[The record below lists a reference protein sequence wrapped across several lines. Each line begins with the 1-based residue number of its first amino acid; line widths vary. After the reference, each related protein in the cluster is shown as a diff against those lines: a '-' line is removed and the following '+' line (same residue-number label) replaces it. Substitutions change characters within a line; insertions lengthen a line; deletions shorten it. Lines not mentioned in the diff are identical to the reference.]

1 MKLRLWPRSLIGQ
14 LVFSVAVILFVAQ
27 AINFAL
33 LARGQKQQTLAHG
46 GGMAVARIIDAMDR
60 QERGLPEISGGRGQ
74 PHRLRREP
82 KVWIDPMPPPLP
94 KRAIPLADLAAYVDN
109 LLTEANIPAQD
120 VQAWVLPQPPRIG
133 RTRLPGR
140 TVLVAAKID
149 GNYYGVRSR
158 VPSSGNRLQGFLVWQ
173 TLSLYLLLLVP
184 IMLIAYRA
192 TPDWPA
198 LRASDRATA
207 APRDRRSA

>member
-1 MKLRLWPRSLIGQ
+1 
-14 LVFSVAVILFVAQ
+14 
-27 AINFAL
+27 
-33 LARGQKQQTLAHG
+33 
-46 GGMAVARIIDAMDR
+46 
-60 QERGLPEISGGRGQ
+60 
-74 PHRLRREP
+74 
-82 KVWIDPMPPPLP
+82 MPPPLP

-192 TPDWPA
+192 ARRLLA
-198 LRASDRATA
+198 LRH
-207 APRDRRSA
+207 APSLLRQTLVVY